1 MNTAN
6 SHNVIASDP
15 ETQRALELDT
25 LAAILPMDRR
35 DRLAELLTDE
45 DVATLTHL
53 ARAGMGA
60 NTLRAL
66 ASDLAYLETW
76 AWAVLSGPLPW
87 PAPEALI
94 LRFIAHH
101 LWDPVQRET
110 DPLHGMPE
118 AVASVLRANDQLRVE
133 GPHAPA
139 TVRRRLAHWSTLHRW
154 RGLAGPFG
162 APNVRQA
169 LRLATRAARRPR
181 GRKSE
186 RPVTR
191 DVLDQLLATWP
202 RDREGV
208 QNGHLPVWSVSQML
222 NLQLAP
228 QPREVIGR
236 HRIAVVAGM
245 VGPVLQMLEPS
256 RDPLASLGAA

>member
-1 MNTAN
+1 M
-6 SHNVIASDP
+6 IASDP
-15 ETQRALELDT
+15 ETRRALELDT

-35 DRLAELLTDE
+35 DRLAELLTDD

-94 LRFIAHH
+94 LRFVAHH

-110 DPLHGMPE
+110 DPSHGMPE
-118 AVASVLRANDQLRVE
+118 AVASILRANDQLRVE

-154 RGLAGPFG
+154 RGLTGPVWGAQRPPGPAPGHAGRPAPAG
-162 APNVRQA
+162 AQERAPGDARRA
-169 LRLATRAARRPR
+169 GSAAR
-181 GRKSE
+181 
-186 RPVTR
+186 
-191 DVLDQLLATWP
+191 
-202 RDREGV
+202 
-208 QNGHLPVWSVSQML
+208 HL
-222 NLQLAP
+222 
-228 QPREVIGR
+228 
-236 HRIAVVAGM
+236 
-245 VGPVLQMLEPS
+245 
-256 RDPLASLGAA
+256 

>member
-1 MNTAN
+1 MREAPPPPAVACGWDPFHRAKKAPGGSRGATAN
-6 SHNVIASDP
+6 RSRSRINPMSSTDGRSLVASDR
-15 ETQRALELDT
+15 ETRRALELDT

-45 DVATLTHL
+45 DVATLTHV

-94 LRFIAHH
+94 LRFVVHH
-101 LWDPVQRET
+101 LWDPVQREA
-110 DPLHGMPE
+110 DPLHGMPA
-118 AVASVLRANDQLRVE
+118 AVASILRGNDQLRVE

-154 RGLAGPFG
+154 RGL
-162 APNVRQA
+162 
-169 LRLATRAARRPR
+169 
-181 GRKSE
+181 
-186 RPVTR
+186 
-191 DVLDQLLATWP
+191 
-202 RDREGV
+202 
-208 QNGHLPVWSVSQML
+208 
-222 NLQLAP
+222 
-228 QPREVIGR
+228 I
-236 HRIAVVAGM
+236 
-245 VGPVLQMLEPS
+245 PS
-256 RDPLASLGAA
+256 PAD

>member
-1 MNTAN
+1 M
-6 SHNVIASDP
+6 IASDP
-15 ETQRALELDT
+15 ETRRALELDT

-94 LRFIAHH
+94 LRFVAHH

-118 AVASVLRANDQLRVE
+118 AVASILRAKISSGSR
-133 GPHAPA
+133 GPM
-139 TVRRRLAHWSTLHRW
+139 
-154 RGLAGPFG
+154 
-162 APNVRQA
+162 
-169 LRLATRAARRPR
+169 RPR
-181 GRKSE
+181 PCGAGWPTGR
-186 RPVTR
+186 PCT
-191 DVLDQLLATWP
+191 A
-202 RDREGV
+202 G
-208 QNGHLPVWSVSQML
+208 
-222 NLQLAP
+222 
-228 QPREVIGR
+228 
-236 HRIAVVAGM
+236 AV
-245 VGPVLQMLEPS
+245 
-256 RDPLASLGAA
+256 